1 MKPTAALLQ
10 DLLERIKRLEKT
22 IDFLRAENTLLRAEN
37 NLLRTENEE
46 FKKRLN
52 KNSHNSSKPPSSDGL
67 SKPSKNPTSS
77 LREKSNNKSGGQPG
91 HRGETLK
98 QVEHPDKVERHELA
112 ICPLCQTSLASVN
125 ALGIVKRQVFDLPV
139 PKVEVTEHQAEIKQC
154 FCCNKRVMATFPLG
168 VNSPTQYG
176 EVVKSTA
183 LYFQQQFIPE
193 DRLQETFHD
202 LFKIDLATATLNR
215 FSESFYETLAPF
227 EDSVLSQV
235 KADPVKHLDET
246 GCRVSGK
253 THWLHVA
260 STDSLTYYH
269 VSIKR
274 KSLLDDLLGIVI
286 HDHFKPYYTLPHVA
300 HGLCNQHHLREL
312 KALIEFDKEAWAR
325 NMQRFLRFAL
335 RIRHHYGNELIPENK
350 LARLNKLY
358 EKILVQGIRYHES
371 LPVFRERKGQG
382 RQAKRTGHNLV
393 LRLKNYSEDV
403 LRFLVNPSVPFTN
416 NQAERDLRMIKC
428 KQKVSGCF
436 RSEEGAK
443 IFARIRGFIST
454 ARKQDWNVFES
465 IQQVM
470 RGKLPTTA

>member
-325 NMQRFLRFAL
+325 TMQRFLRFA
-335 RIRHHYGNELIPENK
+335 K
-350 LARLNKLY
+350 
-358 EKILVQGIRYHES
+358 
-371 LPVFRERKGQG
+371 
-382 RQAKRTGHNLV
+382 
-393 LRLKNYSEDV
+393 
-403 LRFLVNPSVPFTN
+403 
-416 NQAERDLRMIKC
+416 
-428 KQKVSGCF
+428 
-436 RSEEGAK
+436 
-443 IFARIRGFIST
+443 
-454 ARKQDWNVFES
+454 
-465 IQQVM
+465 
-470 RGKLPTTA
+470 